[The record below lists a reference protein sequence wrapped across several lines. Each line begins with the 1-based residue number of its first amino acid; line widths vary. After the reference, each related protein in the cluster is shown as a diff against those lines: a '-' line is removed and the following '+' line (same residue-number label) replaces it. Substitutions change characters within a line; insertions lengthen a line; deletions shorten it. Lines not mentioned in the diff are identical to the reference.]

1 MLTAENKNELNVL
14 LASHKM
20 TSHLAPPAIAD
31 AAMLATVAKMARE
44 GKDEM
49 ALYVLHNVEPYAL
62 TEKPEEE
69 PSLDINDLLCFL
81 RS

>member
-1 MLTAENKNELNVL
+1 
-14 LASHKM
+14 M
-20 TSHLAPPAIAD
+20 TSTRRSSFFFFLGRPLAHA
-31 AAMLATVAKMARE
+31 AKMARE

-49 ALYVLHNVEPYAL
+49 VLYVLHNVEPYAL

>member
-1 MLTAENKNELNVL
+1 MLTAENKNEMNAL
-14 LASHKM
+14 LASYKM
-20 TSHLAPPAIAD
+20 TSRLLSPSISD

>member
-1 MLTAENKNELNVL
+1 MLTAENKNEMNAL
-14 LASHKM
+14 LASYKM
-20 TSHLAPPAIAD
+20 TSRLLSPSVSD
-31 AAMLATVAKMARE
+31 AAMLATVAKMVRE

>member
-1 MLTAENKNELNVL
+1 MLTAKNKNELNAL

-20 TSHLAPPAIAD
+20 MSYLAPPSIAD
-31 AAMLATVAKMARE
+31 AAMLATVAKMVRE

-49 ALYVLHNVEPYAL
+49 ALYVLHNVEPHAL

-69 PSLDINDLLCFL
+69 PGLDVNDLLSFL
-81 RS
+81 QS